1 VHTGR
6 LTGADKIDERIGKV
20 IGKHKVAKHF
30 LREVTDTTFTYRRDE
45 DKIRTEA
52 ALDGIYVIRIS
63 VTDEALN
70 SAEAVT
76 ADKNLSTSNG
86 TFTSSKPMTWI
97 CGPSITTWTS
107 ASAFTC

>member
-6 LTGADKIDERIGKV
+6 LTSADKIGERIGKV

-45 DKIRTEA
+45 GKISAEA
-52 ALDGIYVIRIS
+52 ALDGIYVIRTS
-63 VTDEALN
+63 VTDETLN

-76 ADKNLSTSNG
+76 AYKNLKNVERD
-86 TFTSSKPMTWI
+86 FTSSKPMT
-97 CGPSITTWTS
+97 
-107 ASAFTC
+107 